1 MEIRLQVVESGR
13 ADLLLLKELQKEL
26 PHLSRATLK
35 ILFQEE
41 RVRMS
46 NRPLS
51 GSQTLLPGSYSL
63 EISDW
68 EPNEVAEAPQISTL
82 EVPPILYEDND
93 IFVFDKPSG
102 MPSVPLD
109 ASETDS
115 AVSVALKHLQ
125 GKPEYETFLAIGRR
139 LRKPLEGGILHRLD
153 TGTSGVLVFAKYFEE
168 YERLKRAWKTDQVR
182 KFYRVLV
189 HAKTGLAKPPFL
201 IDTEIAHGAKSSKKM
216 ISLPSMSKIRG
227 NPLPAR
233 THVLAIKP
241 HGTNTLEVSVEI
253 ETGVM
258 HQIRV
263 HLSSI
268 GLPILGDPLYGPKT
282 DTSPRLMLHHE
293 RLDIPL
299 RSGSIKSLTSTPKW

>member
-26 PHLSRATLK
+26 PHLSRAQLK
-35 ILFQEE
+35 ILFEE
-41 RVRMS
+41 RVLIL

-51 GSQTLLPGSYSL
+51 GSQTLTPGSYSL

-68 EPNEVAEAPQISTL
+68 EPNEVADAPLISSL
-82 EVPPILYEDND
+82 DVPPILYEDKD
-93 IFVFDKPSG
+93 VFVFDKPSG

-115 AVSVALKHLQ
+115 AVSSALKHLQ

-153 TGTSGVLVFAKYFEE
+153 TGTSGVLVFAKTFKE
-168 YERLKRAWKTDQVR
+168 YERLKRAWKTNQVR
-182 KFYRVLV
+182 KFYRALV

-233 THVLAIKP
+233 THVLSIKP
-241 HGTNTLEVSVEI
+241 GKQANTLEVSVEI

-282 DTSPRLMLHHE
+282 DTSSRLMLHHE

-299 RSGSIKSLTSTPKW
+299 RSGAIKSLVSVPKW